1 MNTATLKITV
11 TIEMETNGKI
21 DRSIEDYRYQIKPSE
36 WLTLRNKLDEMNQ
49 NDPRK
54 VTDKP
59 LPLA

>member
-1 MNTATLKITV
+1 MNTATLKVTV

-21 DRSIEDYRYQIKPSE
+21 NRTIEDYHYQIKPSE

-49 NDPRK
+49 NHPRR